1 MLLVGSSSRRR
12 YDIEHDTES
21 PRNFCGCKDRQFV
34 HLSAL
39 TTLDHFKM
47 VEGDLSTIPRY
58 SLSTAVGYPL
68 RLNQTRTGRESID
81 DHGSDAVAEL
91 RVTIAGDC

>member
-21 PRNFCGCKDRQFV
+21 PRKLCGCKDRLFV
-34 HLSAL
+34 HLPAL
-39 TTLDHFKM
+39 TTPNHFKM
-47 VEGDLSTIPRY
+47 VKGDLSTIPRY
-58 SLSTAVGYPL
+58 SSSTAVGYPL
-68 RLNQTRTGRESID
+68 RLNQTRTRRESVD

-91 RVTIAGDC
+91 QVTIAEDC